1 LDDIALDLERAETV
15 AVRMNAKPRWAGTYV
30 ALIENHVMA
39 LSTALTV
46 ALGSWAGSANAE
58 SAEYALDPLHSSVY
72 FEVLHLGTSTTRGR
86 FDRVE
91 GTARLD
97 KDAPSVDVQVKIDTG
112 SVSTGILALDAFLRG
127 ENYLETGEHP
137 QAIFTAKGGQWREG
151 KLVQLDGQLTLRG
164 ITKPL
169 SLRAERWRCYR
180 NLLILREVCG
190 GDFDT
195 EITRSDF
202 GIIHGIP
209 FVADR
214 VRLIVQVEGIRQ

>member
-1 LDDIALDLERAETV
+1 MKPLAHRAGASLALALASGLV
-15 AVRMNAKPRWAGTYV
+15 LGLVLGLWSVSAK
-30 ALIENHVMA
+30 
-39 LSTALTV
+39 
-46 ALGSWAGSANAE
+46 AE
-58 SAEYALDPLHSSVY
+58 SFDYVLDPLHSSVY

-112 SVSTGILALDAFLRG
+112 SVSTGILALDEFLRG

-164 ITKPL
+164 ITRPL

-190 GDFDT
+190 GDFDA

-202 GIIHGIP
+202 GIIHGLP

>member
-1 LDDIALDLERAETV
+1 
-15 AVRMNAKPRWAGTYV
+15 MKPLSRWAGASL
-30 ALIENHVMA
+30 ALASGLV
-39 LSTALTV
+39 
-46 ALGSWAGSANAE
+46 LGLWSVSAKAE
-58 SAEYALDPLHSSVY
+58 SSDYVLDPLHSSVY

-137 QAIFTAKGGQWREG
+137 QAIFAAKGGQWREG

-190 GDFDT
+190 GDFDA
-195 EITRSDF
+195 EMTRSDF
-202 GIIHGIP
+202 GIIHGLP

-214 VRLIVQVEGIRQ
+214 VHLIVQVEGIRQ